1 MSEKTHMA
9 LLDQKAVSG
18 AKTDF
23 RKRKSEF
30 DHYKRAESVY
40 DVPTNI
46 SDKLFVKIFI
56 CETAMV

>member
-1 MSEKTHMA
+1 MA

-56 CETAMV
+56 CETAML